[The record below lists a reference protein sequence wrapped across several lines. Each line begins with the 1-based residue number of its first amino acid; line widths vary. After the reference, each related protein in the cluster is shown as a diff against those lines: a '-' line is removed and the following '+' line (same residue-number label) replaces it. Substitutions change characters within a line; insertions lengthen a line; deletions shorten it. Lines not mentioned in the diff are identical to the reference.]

1 MKVARPIPIAALALA
16 SLGAVAGCGR
26 HQAEHAAASLTPVT
40 VRTAAVERI
49 TSSQP
54 IEVRGTVQPGRQ
66 AFVSSR
72 VMGPVTAIWVQ
83 AGSQVGQGQKLLQIQ
98 PAASDG
104 QVAQATGALAQA
116 RAALSLAE
124 RNHRRFEALHAD
136 GAASDLEL
144 DMARMD
150 FERAQGAVTQAEGAV
165 QAAATVADE
174 SVVRAP
180 FAGRVVDTLVELGD
194 LAAPGRPLV
203 QVESTAGQQIH
214 LVVREAD
221 IGRVATGQS
230 IRVTIDSRPDLGAV
244 EGRVEEIVPSAD
256 PATHSF
262 TVKVGLPGVTLSTG
276 LSGRAQIAGD
286 EVPRLVVPASAIHR
300 RGGLELAVVRAGD
313 GSARTRSVTTGRT
326 LADGRIEVLSGLDD
340 GDVVAVDAPGPVA
353 DGTPLEVAR

>member
-1 MKVARPIPIAALALA
+1 MKVSRGIPAAALAVAALSA
-16 SLGAVAGCGR
+16 TGACGR
-26 HQAEHAAASLTPVT
+26 HQAEPAAPTRAAVI
-40 VRTAAVERI
+40 VRTAVVERI

-72 VMGPVTAIWVQ
+72 VMGPVTAIWVA
-83 AGSQVGQGQKLLQIQ
+83 AGSRVSQGQKLLQIQ

-104 QVAQATGALAQA
+104 QLAQATGALAQA
-116 RAALSLAE
+116 QAALSLAE
-124 RNHRRFEALHAD
+124 RNYRRFQALHAD
-136 GAASDLEL
+136 TSASDLEL

-150 FERAQGAVTQAEGAV
+150 FERAQGAVAQAEGAV
-165 QAAATVADE
+165 QAAASVAGE

-180 FAGRVVDTLVELGD
+180 FAGRVVDTLVDLGD

-203 QVESTAGQQIH
+203 QVESTAGLQMH

-221 IGRVATGQS
+221 IGRIAPGQVL
-230 IRVTIDSRPDLGAV
+230 RVTVDARADLGAI
-244 EGRVEEIVPSAD
+244 EGPVEEIVPSAD

-262 TVKVGLPGVTLSTG
+262 TVKVGLPGVALSSG

-286 EVPRLVVPASAIHR
+286 EKARLVAPASAVHR
-300 RGGLELAVVRAGD
+300 RGGLELAVVRAED
-313 GSARTRSVTTGRT
+313 GSARTRAVTTGRT
-326 LADGRIEVLSGLDD
+326 LSDGRIEVLSGLDE
-340 GDVVAVDAPGPVA
+340 GDVVAIDAPGPVA